1 MHLQDDDALSKMVSV
16 SNVSMK
22 REEQHNGSAG
32 WLAAALN
39 DRRVSRGKNYCVL
52 IMETSTSMGTVSGSE
67 KNYHERRISQSVRN
81 HPSLLFGSL
90 VPP

>member
-32 WLAAALN
+32 WLAAALHET
-39 DRRVSRGKNYCVL
+39 RVVAKKNCVL

-67 KNYHERRISQSVRN
+67 KNHERRISQSVRN

>member
-32 WLAAALN
+32 WLAAALHET
-39 DRRVSRGKNYCVL
+39 RVVAKKIVRSSWKPQPQWALSLARKK
-52 IMETSTSMGTVSGSE
+52 IMKGGSVS
-67 KNYHERRISQSVRN
+67 QCATT
-81 HPSLLFGSL
+81 LLSYLGL
-90 VPP
+90 